1 MHVSMYEKIIL
12 KSRQD
17 EAGNTFFPP
26 SSSGVSQH
34 RRWQVCPVGSCDNK
48 KAIQQILKVNT
59 LSNMLL
65 TQIKFP
71 RKVSPHQ

>member
-1 MHVSMYEKIIL
+1 MHEKNRIRIIL
-12 KSRQD
+12 KSSQD
-17 EAGNTFFPP
+17 EVGNTFFPP

-59 LSNMLL
+59 LSNQLL
-65 TQIKFP
+65 TQIKFS